1 MWLKYGIFMNIFLK
15 MLLRKLIYSESFKP
29 LNIYM
34 ASTRLQVKNI
44 YITSEMREYLEN
56 LMKPLV
62 TNEKLEE
69 LLKSFQDEIV
79 KRFEYK
85 LSEKI

>member
-1 MWLKYGIFMNIFLK
+1 
-15 MLLRKLIYSESFKP
+15 
-29 LNIYM
+29 M

-79 KRFEYK
+79 KRFEHK